1 LTRALDDF
9 LLRRVLIDLDEVE
22 SRLEAGAPDDAA
34 VTPIQTELK
43 TFEDWLA
50 KDKSLA
56 KFQNDVI
63 PDIDKLLREISSGQ
77 IPSAAQPKINHLM
90 KIIETALKSPPKNTE
105 KMNELYRNYAQLRA
119 LWIWRND
126 PDELIDELA
135 AYPNL
140 KEVLRIADQ
149 REWKRLKET
158 KLKIRPPDNESS
170 DGLEAYV
177 PLRFSVEPNDLHR
190 PELAQSYLF
199 RHKVECAWTFT
210 LTPARRGL
218 ERIHLWRL
226 TLESGRRRVE
236 PVYLKQQPEP
246 ITRCLRSM
254 GPSAVHYFPRAGR
267 AEIQVQRCR
276 CRHG

>member
-1 LTRALDDF
+1 
-9 LLRRVLIDLDEVE
+9 
-22 SRLEAGAPDDAA
+22 
-34 VTPIQTELK
+34 
-43 TFEDWLA
+43 
-50 KDKSLA
+50 
-56 KFQNDVI
+56 
-63 PDIDKLLREISSGQ
+63 
-77 IPSAAQPKINHLM
+77 M

-190 PELAQSYLF
+190 PDLPELAQSYLF

-246 ITRCLRSM
+246 ITRCLRST
-254 GPSAVHYFPRAGR
+254 GPSAVHYFLRAGR